1 MVGYDVPETELRSE
15 QVYRDAAVRRRY
27 TVVFLSLATAAALY
41 VCYLMVRPFVKPV
54 LFAAV
59 VTIVFYPVHL
69 RIWSRVRQ
77 PNLAALASTLFV
89 LLIVIVPLVALGGA
103 VTAEIRQAY
112 QSLSVKSAEGG
123 GWTPY
128 LTEVFQKPLAALG
141 RHVDLSGFD
150 LRSSVQS
157 RLEQM
162 SSWSVRLAADV
173 VSNLGIFV
181 FDAAISFFT
190 LFFLFREGR
199 RVRLTMAAV
208 LPLDEE
214 RVERLFASISDTI
227 VANLYGVVA
236 VALAQG
242 TLMGFAYFLLGVSS
256 PILWGALTA
265 VCSLIPLVGSSLVW
279 LPITVVLV
287 ATGHWGKAVVL
298 LAWSAAFLS
307 LADHVLRPY
316 IIGGRVKMNTLFVF
330 FSLLGGI
337 KAFGLLGIFLGP
349 LILSI
354 TVALLGILR
363 EEVRTSQSGPGA
375 DELRNQTN
383 AARD

>member
-1 MVGYDVPETELRSE
+1 
-15 QVYRDAAVRRRY
+15 VRE
-27 TVVFLSLATAAALY
+27 
-41 VCYLMVRPFVKPV
+41 
-54 LFAAV
+54 
-59 VTIVFYPVHL
+59 
-69 RIWSRVRQ
+69 
-77 PNLAALASTLFV
+77 PNLAALVSTLIV
-89 LLIVIVPLVALGGA
+89 LLIVILPIIGLGGA
-103 VTAEIRQAY
+103 VTSEIRQAY
-112 QSLSVKSAEGG
+112 QSLNVKSAEGG
-123 GWTPY
+123 GWVPY
-128 LTEVFQKPLAALG
+128 LTYELQKPVDAIG

-150 LRSSVQS
+150 LRGSIRS

-162 SSWSVRLAADV
+162 SSWSVRLVANVA
-173 VSNLGIFV
+173 SNLGIFL
-181 FDAAISFFT
+181 FDAAICFFT

-208 LPLDEE
+208 LPLDDA
-214 RVERLFASISDTI
+214 RVERLFAGINDTI

-242 TLMGFAYFLLGVSS
+242 TLMGLAYLLLGVSS

-265 VCSLIPLVGSSLVW
+265 VCSLVPVVGSALVW
-279 LPITVVLV
+279 LPIALVLV
-287 ATGHWGKAVVL
+287 ATGHWAKAVVL
-298 LAWSAAFLS
+298 LAWSAAFVS

-363 EEVRTSQSGPGA
+363 EEVRIWQ
-375 DELRNQTN
+375 
-383 AARD
+383 AAPAEEETRVAPD

>member
-1 MVGYDVPETELRSE
+1 MTELRTE
-15 QVYRDAAVRRRY
+15 QAYRDVAARRRY
-27 TVVFLSLATAAALY
+27 TVIFLSIATALAFY
-41 VCYLMVRPFVKPV
+41 VCYLMARPFIKPI

-59 VTIVFYPVHL
+59 MTIVFYPVHL

-77 PNLAALASTLFV
+77 ANLAALISTLFV
-89 LLIVIVPLVALGGA
+89 LLIVILPLIGLGSAVAG
-103 VTAEIRQAY
+103 EIRQAY

-128 LTEVFQKPLAALG
+128 LTTELQKPFDVLS

-150 LRSSVQS
+150 LRASIQS

-162 SSWSVRLAADV
+162 SSWSVRMAADV
-173 VSNLGIFV
+173 VSNLGLFL

-208 LPLDEE
+208 LPLDEM
-214 RVERLFASISDTI
+214 RVDRLFANINDTI

-242 TLMGFAYFLLGVSS
+242 ILMGTAYLLLGVSS

-265 VCSLIPLVGSSLVW
+265 LCSLIPVVGSSIVW
-279 LPITVVLV
+279 LPITIVLGV
-287 ATGHWGKAVVL
+287 TGHWAKAIVL
-298 LAWSAAFLS
+298 LVWSGAFIS
-307 LADHVLRPY
+307 LADHILRPY
-316 IIGGRVKMNTLFVF
+316 IIGGRVKMNALFVF

-363 EEVRTSQSGPGA
+363 EEIRTWQSAPAEIGSTDGL
-375 DELRNQTN
+375 DGTNQG
-383 AARD
+383 